1 MEMTS
6 LRQLHRS
13 MIAIGSDM
21 QQFLVRTGAASFD
34 CLFSTRD
41 TPSFSR
47 LRPEARPGASSDSMS
62 MQAIG
67 FGTI

>member
-1 MEMTS
+1 MDMTS

-41 TPSFSR
+41 TPFVLTLTAR
-47 LRPEARPGASSDSMS
+47 GKPEGSSDSMS
-62 MQAIG
+62 WQAIG
-67 FGTI
+67 FGIT